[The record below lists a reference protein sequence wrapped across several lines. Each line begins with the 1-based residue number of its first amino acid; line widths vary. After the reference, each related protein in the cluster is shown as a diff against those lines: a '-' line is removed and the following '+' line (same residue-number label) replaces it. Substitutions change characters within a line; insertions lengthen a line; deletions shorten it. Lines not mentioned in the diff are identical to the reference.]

1 MPGPLDGYRIVDLT
15 QMVSGP
21 FATML
26 LADQGA
32 DVIKIEPF
40 GVGDFIRLTGF
51 RSDGISA
58 MFANLNRGKRS
69 VTLDLSTA
77 EGKAN
82 LLELAKSADVFVEN
96 FRPGVMDRLNLGYDE
111 IRAVKA
117 DIIYVSISGYG
128 DAGPYASRPVL
139 DPVIQG
145 LTGMVAR
152 QVNPQLPIPDVIR
165 NIVADKST
173 ALTVAQAI
181 TAALLVKE
189 RSGNGQRIRV
199 PMLNSALDFF
209 WPEGMMD
216 HTWLDDGAEPG
227 VVIVD
232 TMNLTET
239 ADGHIIYYAATD
251 AQRDGLYRAIGRPE
265 MCGDERYRT
274 AKMYRDPAAMEAVAT
289 LVVETFRNLPSEEI
303 LKRLQAEDVPCGPM
317 HALED
322 VHLDAQIVHNQALV
336 EWEHPTAGRL
346 RQPRPGAEFRRDTG
360 RTPLHGRRP
369 RPTHRRGSGVST
381 ENAGLNN
388 PGYRRL

>member
-32 DVIKIEPF
+32 DVIKIEPL
-40 GVGDFIRLTGF
+40 GLGDFIRQTGF
-51 RSDGISA
+51 RSDGIAA

-77 EGKAN
+77 DGRAR
-82 LLELAKSADVFVEN
+82 LLDLAMGADVFVEN
-96 FRPGVMDRLNLGYDE
+96 FRPGVMDRLKLGYE
-111 IRAVKA
+111 QIRAVKA
-117 DIIYVSISGYG
+117 DTIYVSISGYG
-128 DAGPYASRPVL
+128 DDGPYAARPVL
-139 DPVIQG
+139 DPIIQG
-145 LTGMVAR
+145 LVGMVAR
-152 QVNPQLPIPDVIR
+152 QVNPQLPIPDVVR

-189 RSGNGQRIRV
+189 RGGGGQRIRV
-199 PMLNSALDFF
+199 PMLNSALYFF

-216 HTWLDDGAEPG
+216 HTWLDEGVSPG
-227 VVIVD
+227 VAIAD
-232 TMNLTET
+232 TMNLTEA

-251 AQRDGLYRAIGRPE
+251 TQRDGLFRAIGQAQL
-265 MCGDERYRT
+265 CGDERYRT
-274 AKMYRDPAAMEAVAT
+274 SNLFGDPAALEAVVA
-289 LVVETFRNLPSEEI
+289 LVVESFRKLPAEEI
-303 LKRLQAEDVPCGPM
+303 LKRLQAEDVPCGPV

-322 VHLDAQIVHNQALV
+322 VHLDAQIIHNDALV

-346 RQPRPGAEFRRDTG
+346 RQPRPGAEFDG
-360 RTPLHGRRP
+360 TPVQP
-369 RPTHRRGSGVST
+369 RYMVAALGQHTDEVLASLSKTPDS
-381 ENAGLNN
+381 
-388 PGYRRL
+388 